1 MRLPCSDTT
10 STPLTPATHLPPTRR
25 LPPGRPPQPVPS
37 RGQAERSAGAA
48 RAHHRCRRYRRCAS
62 AATWRCARSKD
73 RAAPRGTKN
82 DRAPSPPVSGG
93 LLSTSGSYS
102 SRAALPGW
110 GQQREMAPGEAQPG
124 AGAVPRGSAG
134 PQAAAARKQRASA
147 RRKVCRGR
155 ARGAAPPL
163 PPPVVTAGCLAGVLP
178 VRQGERGTG
187 RLPERRGGRVV
198 EVLPADV
205 PRAPW
210 HPPARRYAARRGRR
224 AAGDRARACR
234 QGGIR

>member
-1 MRLPCSDTT
+1 
-10 STPLTPATHLPPTRR
+10 
-25 LPPGRPPQPVPS
+25 
-37 RGQAERSAGAA
+37 
-48 RAHHRCRRYRRCAS
+48 
-62 AATWRCARSKD
+62 
-73 RAAPRGTKN
+73 
-82 DRAPSPPVSGG
+82 
-93 LLSTSGSYS
+93 
-102 SRAALPGW
+102 
-110 GQQREMAPGEAQPG
+110 MAPGEAQAG

-155 ARGAAPPL
+155 ARGAAPPP

-178 VRQGERGTG
+178 VRQGERGAG
-187 RLPERRGGRVV
+187 RLPERRGCRVV

-234 QGGIR
+234 QGGIS